1 MNGTHNLCTFVD
13 FNHLLQL
20 QLIKDSVTSRVLVFK
35 AHWCLTED
43 VEMHLIY

>member
-1 MNGTHNLCTFVD
+1 MHFCGFQPFATAAV
-13 FNHLLQL
+13 
-20 QLIKDSVTSRVLVFK
+20 LIKDSVTSRVLVFK